1 MAGGRRSGRQ
11 RGGGGRGRRANP
23 AAANRSAR
31 VGELIKRIIAE
42 EIELL
47 DDERLALVSITGVD
61 VDREL
66 HRAVLWFTALEGDD
80 DPAIEE
86 AFDEHRSRLR
96 RAVSAQARLRH
107 TPLLEFRADETLRAA
122 ERIESLLQSDDRPP
136 VPDFE
141 GDEPGSGD
149 ADT

>member
-11 RGGGGRGRRANP
+11 RGGGRGRRANP

-107 TPLLEFRADETLRAA
+107 TPQLEFRADETLRAA